1 MISHLSLI
9 WVVLS
14 CRPHT
19 STLIWALSCVKHQWG
34 TKARFQKKKTSVQ
47 TSSLIWVNRFLF
59 ILFENNSAHV
69 VGSLMPY
76 ISYFL
81 KYNILFRDELIQV
94 YGDIATHHP
103 LGGPFY
109 FFKVAVAGHN
119 PFWKHNPRSSRSC
132 PPMVHTHS
140 GDLTGTWLAGSSYG
154 GIVVGRTS
162 LHPSGILSFVDPLAY
177 RITSLK
183 SASSSHFSDS
193 WHHSISLKSS
203 MREGR
208 KDTCTQRS

>member
-1 MISHLSLI
+1 MSTFMCDAPVRHKSQIPKEKNKCPNIFTHMSEPVSVHIIWKQLS
-9 WVVLS
+9 S
-14 CRPHT
+14 CGWFTHAIYR
-19 STLIWALSCVKHQWG
+19 I
-34 TKARFQKKKTSVQ
+34 
-47 TSSLIWVNRFLF
+47 I
-59 ILFENNSAHV
+59 
-69 VGSLMPY
+69 
-76 ISYFL
+76 

-177 RITSLK
+177 RITYLK